1 MQAFRQIL
9 AGGHCSPVL
18 RIGVRV
24 LSTSDSASLKRT
36 SPLFWIPS
44 LLSQFLHSKFSF
56 LLFSC
61 IFLVAKWVTAGAT
74 LVQNCGDSEIGKVVI
89 QLAKERKLQTLSI
102 IDDKPGS
109 ADTIEELKALGA
121 DIVVPESYTKTW
133 FDKLASEKKISL
145 QTAASFCIWYMKRLA
160 GEMSPS
166 AGLNFSDGYQAT
178 AVCKAVTSGEHFS
191 HMERNYP
198 SMLPMKDQPVNQLNG
213 ALSSRK
219 RR

>member
-1 MQAFRQIL
+1 MQAFRQFL

-24 LSTSDSASLKRT
+24 LSTSDSASLKKNVA
-36 SPLFWIPS
+36 SILDS
-44 LLSQFLHSKFSF
+44 LSLKP
-56 LLFSC
+56 
-61 IFLVAKWVTAGAT
+61 GAT
-74 LVQNCGDSEIGKVVI
+74 LVQNCGDSEIGKAVI

-133 FDKLASEKKISL
+133 
-145 QTAASFCIWYMKRLA
+145 YMKRLA

-166 AGLNFSDGYQAT
+166 AGLNFSNGYQAT
-178 AVCKAVTSGEHFS
+178 AVCKAVTSGGTFLTYGKE
-191 HMERNYP
+191 
-198 SMLPMKDQPVNQLNG
+198 LPKYVAYEGSARKPVEWSTFIKEKQMKVL
-213 ALSSRK
+213 K
-219 RR
+219 M